1 MKTPSSRRDF
11 LRASA
16 LAVGAGMSAPLWL
29 SRALAATMIFFAAS
43 LAALRASGVET
54 NSFTFDKSVSTHEW
68 TLNEINPNLPS
79 DWTGYNFLVIEFRA
93 TSNQRFELGLTMSPK
108 SVSKRIHP
116 FPGVWV
122 RASIP
127 LRFYRQ
133 GLGNGSDLAATVNQP
148 RNSYWINIEAGG
160 FGPATN
166 VEGMTVTMRYPVGS
180 PTLEIRSVTLA
191 TNDPGDDVL
200 EGKPLIDEF
209 GQYVHAD
216 WPGKAQT
223 EDDLKKS
230 WTAEADALKQDAAFP
245 DRDAYG
251 GFASTKAKATGYFR
265 VEQIDGRWWFV
276 DPDGRLFYSTG
287 VNGIGVGAGTRV
299 TGREDYFATIPKPL
313 PGYTNAFGGGRG
325 GGRQANFY
333 GANIQRR
340 YGDNW
345 RTNWAQ
351 LTAERMDAWGLNTS
365 YGTGL
370 SEVLDKTP
378 LNKPYVISL
387 RGFQTGNLIMGLPD
401 VYATNFQEQ
410 VEAVAVRQLTPHKDD
425 PYLLGYFIGNEP
437 PWPGRESQFVD
448 LVLQGEPSEMQNHF
462 KAALAKGDIPQIR
475 RQLVVDAFARYLDVI
490 NAAVKRA
497 DPNHL
502 NLGIRFGGTPPDYVI
517 ALTKGFDVYSLN
529 KYRWEPPSDYLAK
542 IYSLVHKPMLIGEFH
557 IGVPGRGMAP
567 GLVQAMNQ
575 EERGVAYQYYVEHA
589 AAHPEVIGTHW
600 FQWIDEPA
608 LGRNDGENYNIG
620 WVDVTDRPYDELV
633 AAAKV
638 THARLLDIH
647 SGKIPPTTRMAK
659 TSEVGTPAEATQLGI
674 PAIQ

>member
-1 MKTPSSRRDF
+1 MK
-11 LRASA
+11 SA
-16 LAVGAGMSAPLWL
+16 ILA
-29 SRALAATMIFFAAS
+29 TFIY
-43 LAALRASGVET
+43 AALLVMVCSDCVTTNTGTTET
-54 NSFTFDKSVSTHEW
+54 VTFDKPISTHEW
-68 TLNEINPNLPS
+68 TLKEINPNLPS

-93 TSNQRFELGLTMSPK
+93 TSNQRFELGLTMSPQ

-148 RNSYWINIEAGG
+148 RNSYWINIEGG
-160 FGPATN
+160 GYGPTTN
-166 VEGMTVTMRYPVGS
+166 ILGMSVTMRYPVGA
-180 PTLEIRSVTLA
+180 PKLEIRSVALA
-191 TNDPGDDVL
+191 TNDPGDAVL

-216 WPGKAQT
+216 WPGKAHT
-223 EDDLKKS
+223 ETDLQKA
-230 WTAEADALKQDAAFP
+230 WAAEASALKQNAAFP

-251 GFASTKAKATGYFR
+251 GFASTKAKATGFFR

-276 DPDGRLFYSTG
+276 DPDGHLFYSTG
-287 VNGIGVGAGTRV
+287 VNGIGTGIGTRV
-299 TGREDYFATIPKPL
+299 TGREDLFAAIPKPL
-313 PGYTNAFGGGRG
+313 PGVPNIFGQGGGR

-340 YGDNW
+340 FGDDW
-345 RTNWAQ
+345 RLPWAQ
-351 LTAERMDAWGLNTS
+351 LTAKRMDAWGLNTS
-365 YGTGL
+365 YGTSL
-370 SEVLDKTP
+370 SEALDETP
-378 LNKPYVISL
+378 LNKPYVVTL
-387 RGFQTGNLIMGLPD
+387 RGFQSGNLIMGLPD
-401 VYATNFQEQ
+401 VYAEDFQQ
-410 VEAVAVRQLTPHKDD
+410 QAEAAATRQLAPHKDD

-448 LVLQGEPSEMQNHF
+448 LVLQGEASAMQERF
-462 KAALAKGDIPQIR
+462 KDALAKGDTLQIR
-475 RQLVVDAFARYLDVI
+475 RQLVLDAFARYLDVI
-490 NAAVKRA
+490 NTAVKKV
-497 DPNHL
+497 DPHHL

-517 ALTKGFDVYSLN
+517 ALAKGFDVYSLN
-529 KYRWEPPSDYLAK
+529 KYRWEPPPDYLAK

-567 GLVQAMNQ
+567 GLVQTMNQ

-600 FQWIDEPA
+600 FEWIDEPA
-608 LGRNDGENYNIG
+608 LGRSDGENYNIG

-638 THARLLDIH
+638 THARLLGIH
-647 SGKIPPTTRMAK
+647 LGKIPPTSRMAR
-659 TSEVGTPAEATQLGI
+659 TSEVGTPDEPQPLGL